1 MAPLTTVQQEIL
13 DAQVDL
19 LWAVVVQA
27 VEDATGTESGF
38 GQRDCPWWPDEAM
51 QFLERSFGPTHRITR
66 GVMQARAEGR
76 EIHVSVH

>member
-1 MAPLTTVQQEIL
+1 MAALTSVQQEIL

-19 LWAVVVQA
+19 LWAVVGRA

-51 QFLERSFGPTHRITR
+51 ASLTRMLGPGHRITR